1 MVNSKKDNKAMRYT
15 FLLVA
20 IIAPLFATVA
30 SAQSQQCTVPN
41 TLVNGQVA
49 DATDVMENFN
59 AVAACVDSARGEAV
73 TRQGTPTTGAVA
85 VFASPTSITG
95 GNLTGDVTTTGTTAT
110 QLAPSGA
117 TPGTYT
123 NATVTVDAKG
133 RVTSAQSGT
142 VPTPASILAYT
153 TLFYQPTH
161 TLPAGTFTVVNVSNL
176 NEVMIVAHNVTK
188 SAAGS
193 LNVQFSVDGGVT
205 YVSTAS
211 YHIDVSTAGAIGSN
225 ATAIIG
231 TAAIATARSFHLQI
245 PNLRSSTPKLFLGS
259 RSGIFSIASP
269 ITHIRIYSTLGD
281 ITGGSL
287 TVLGR

>member
-1 MVNSKKDNKAMRYT
+1 MRYT
-15 FLLVA
+15 SILIAITGSLL
-20 IIAPLFATVA
+20 ATAA
-30 SAQSQQCTVPN
+30 SAQAQQCTVPN

-59 AVAACVDSARGEAV
+59 AVAACVDSARVEAV
-73 TRQGTPTTGAVA
+73 TRQGTPATGAVA
-85 VFASPTSITG
+85 VFASPTSITS

-110 QLAPSGA
+110 QLAPSGV
-117 TPGTYT
+117 TPGIYT

-133 RVTSAQSGT
+133 RVTSAQSGAGA
-142 VPTPASILAYT
+142 TPGSTLAYA
-153 TLFYQPTH
+153 TLINQPTY
-161 TLPAGTFTVVNVSNL
+161 TLPAGTFTVVNVSGA
-176 NEVMIVAHNVTK
+176 NEVMIIAHNITK
-188 SAAGS
+188 SLAGS
-193 LNVQFSVDGGVT
+193 FNVQFSVDGGVT

-211 YHIDVSTAGAIGSN
+211 YHLDINTAGVTGSN

-231 TAAIATARSFHLQI
+231 TAAIASARSFHMQV

-259 RSGIFSIASP
+259 RAGIFSNASP

>member
-1 MVNSKKDNKAMRYT
+1 MRT
-15 FLLVA
+15 TSALLA
-20 IIAPLFATVA
+20 ITGSLLAATA
-30 SAQSQQCTVPN
+30 SAQVPQCTVPN

-59 AVAACVDSARGEAV
+59 AVAACVDSARGDAV

-85 VFASPTSITG
+85 VFASPTSITN

-110 QLAPSGA
+110 QLAPSGVA
-117 TPGTYT
+117 PGTYT

-142 VPTPASILAYT
+142 GATPGSILAYA
-153 TLFYQPTH
+153 TLFNQPTY
-161 TLPAGTFTVVNVSNL
+161 TLPAGTSTIVNVSGV
-176 NEVMIVAHNVTK
+176 NEVMIIAYNITK
-188 SAAGS
+188 GAAGS
-193 LNVQFSVDGGVT
+193 LNVQFSIDGGVT
-205 YVSTAS
+205 YVTSAS
-211 YHIDVSTAGAIGSN
+211 YHLDVSTAGVIGSN

-231 TAAIATARSFHLQI
+231 TAAIAAARSFHLQI

-259 RSGIFSIASP
+259 RAGIFSNANP